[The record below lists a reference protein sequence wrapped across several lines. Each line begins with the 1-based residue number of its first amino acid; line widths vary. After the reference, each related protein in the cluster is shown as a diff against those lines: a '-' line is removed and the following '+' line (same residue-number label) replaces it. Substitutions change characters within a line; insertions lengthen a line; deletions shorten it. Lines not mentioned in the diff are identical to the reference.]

1 MARISTYPIDANIVG
16 GDKWIGSDV
25 DNDFS
30 TKNFTADGVA
40 DFINGYNKVDSNSL
54 RYTYKDFTSVRE
66 TGTISFPTT
75 QGANVDFSAVS
86 SFMISEFQ
94 KDRPTDSLG
103 NFYSAPLKGS
113 MIMISQAD
121 KISNWGVFNWSQSTQ
136 DPLELKFYDITLQYV
151 SGPGRFQTGLDYFV
165 SLLQYDTSLSNDK
178 NAVYSQAAPSS
189 TWVITHG
196 LNKYCAVNVV
206 DLSQNEIYAN
216 IEYTSLNIITITF
229 SSPQAGY
236 AYFN

>member
-25 DNDFS
+25 DNDFA

-75 QGANVDFSAVS
+75 QGANVDFSTVG
-86 SFMISEFQ
+86 SFMISEYQ

-103 NFYSAPLKGS
+103 NFYTAPLKGS

-121 KISNWGVFNWSQSTQ
+121 KISNWGVFNWSHPRRT
-136 DPLELKFYDITLQYV
+136 PL
-151 SGPGRFQTGLDYFV
+151 
-165 SLLQYDTSLSNDK
+165 N
-178 NAVYSQAAPSS
+178 
-189 TWVITHG
+189 
-196 LNKYCAVNVV
+196 
-206 DLSQNEIYAN
+206 
-216 IEYTSLNIITITF
+216 
-229 SSPQAGY
+229 
-236 AYFN
+236 